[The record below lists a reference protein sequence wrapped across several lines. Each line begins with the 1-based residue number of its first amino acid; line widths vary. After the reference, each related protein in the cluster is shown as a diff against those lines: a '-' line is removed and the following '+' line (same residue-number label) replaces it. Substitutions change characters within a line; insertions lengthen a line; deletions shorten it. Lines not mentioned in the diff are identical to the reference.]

1 MYAVIYKILAVE
13 GFKQP
18 KELSKVLSQNA
29 LPDKHTLSPIS
40 TANLLISDTVRYWLH
55 IMHYNTD
62 LLSVLSFWLTP
73 W

>member
-29 LPDKHTLSPIS
+29 SPDKHTLSPIS
-40 TANLLISDTVRYWLH
+40 TVISTYIGYSPILAAH
-55 IMHYNTD
+55 HA
-62 LLSVLSFWLTP
+62 LQH
-73 W
+73 